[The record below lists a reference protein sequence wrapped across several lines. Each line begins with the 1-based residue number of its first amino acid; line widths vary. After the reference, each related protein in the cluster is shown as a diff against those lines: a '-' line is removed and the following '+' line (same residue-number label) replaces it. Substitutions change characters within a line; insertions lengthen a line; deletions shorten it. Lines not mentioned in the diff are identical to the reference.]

1 MPAILQAVLA
11 FVYVAVVVV
20 VLYRVLRQWLT
31 GEEPVDPM
39 ILIANALSALVVFA
53 VLGILHAIAAWY
65 GVVAPL
71 K

>member
-1 MPAILQAVLA
+1 MEGILKAVLA
-11 FVYVAVVVV
+11 LVYVVVVVV

-53 VLGILHAIAAWY
+53 VLGILHAVAGWY
-65 GVVAPL
+65 GIL

>member
-11 FVYVAVVVV
+11 FVYVVVVV

-53 VLGILHAIAAWY
+53 VLGILHAVAAWY
-65 GVVAPL
+65 GVVPPL

>member
-11 FVYVAVVVV
+11 FVYVVVVVV

-53 VLGILHAIAAWY
+53 VLGILHAVAAWY
-65 GVVAPL
+65 GVVPPL